1 MDTEKQK
8 QGYGHSNRVTEIDTR
23 GMDTG
28 TDTDDMDIETEM
40 FTETGRHRDMDAEA
54 GTET

>member
-28 TDTDDMDIETEM
+28 TDTETW
-40 FTETGRHRDMDAEA
+40 T
-54 GTET
+54 